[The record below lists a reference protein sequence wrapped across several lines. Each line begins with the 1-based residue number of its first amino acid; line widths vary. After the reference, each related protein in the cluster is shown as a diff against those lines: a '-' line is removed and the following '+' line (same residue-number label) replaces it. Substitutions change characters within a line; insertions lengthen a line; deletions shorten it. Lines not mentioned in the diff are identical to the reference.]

1 MSYNEIAGVIR
12 RLREKKGLT
21 QAELAEEICVTDKAV
36 SKWETGKGLPDIALI
51 EPLAAALGVSVTEL
65 MSGETA
71 QNCNRAGN
79 MLKSGFCVCPVC
91 GNVIYTIGSAAVSCC
106 GVSLSMLEAEEAD
119 AAHEIRIEAVEDE
132 HFISVCHE
140 MSKAHYISFAA
151 WVTLDRM
158 QMVKFYPEGNAEARM
173 QLRGG
178 GYIYVY
184 CNRHGL
190 MRAKVRRGKIV

>member
-1 MSYNEIAGVIR
+1 
-12 RLREKKGLT
+12 
-21 QAELAEEICVTDKAV
+21 
-36 SKWETGKGLPDIALI
+36 
-51 EPLAAALGVSVTEL
+51 
-65 MSGETA
+65 
-71 QNCNRAGN
+71 
-79 MLKSGFCVCPVC
+79 
-91 GNVIYTIGSAAVSCC
+91 
-106 GVSLSMLEAEEAD
+106 
-119 AAHEIRIEAVEDE
+119 VEDE

-173 QLRGG
+173 QLRGS
-178 GYIYVY
+178 GYIYIY